1 MAKRIN
7 SLSEILDEIDK
18 LCSKSTDTSVGLL
31 IGELQGLKKINMRHG
46 YRTGDAA
53 IDAFHE
59 KLLAVAH
66 DDDLLI
72 QINGKKFVLLVSDAA
87 HEGHMLA
94 TAEKVAA
101 LAEEW
106 IVIENARL
114 RLTVN
119 TGVSLLPS
127 LADSPEVLLH
137 QAEAALE
144 RCIALHERF
153 ILWRPD
159 INSDSAGET
168 HPLFDAKSAI
178 DNGEFRLHYQPKVD
192 LQSGDTVGA
201 EVLVRWQSMDGLIA
215 PGSFL
220 NEIERSRTMAPLLR
234 FVVNSASR
242 EMARW
247 IRWSPDFTVAINATP
262 TDIGDIDL
270 VDVLADV
277 LDMRGLDPKHLIL
290 ELTETT
296 LMHDIDKGIETLQ
309 KLRDFGVRTSIDDF
323 GTGYSSLAY
332 LRQLPVD
339 EIKIDRS
346 FVLRILEDETDQRIV
361 ESLISLAHAMGLRVV
376 AEGIENQGVADALAG
391 MGCNLGQGFHFG
403 HPVIAREF
411 EDRWLR
417 GNHEQTP
424 ANA

>member
-1 MAKRIN
+1 MATRIKN
-7 SLSEILDEIDK
+7 LSELLVEIDR
-18 LCSKSTDTSVGLL
+18 LRSGAAGASVGLM
-31 IGELQGLKKINMRHG
+31 IGELQGLKKINARHG
-46 YRTGDAA
+46 YGTGDAA
-53 IDAFHE
+53 IEVFHE
-59 KLLAVAH
+59 RIRGVVH
-66 DDDLLI
+66 DSDLLVR
-72 QINGKKFVLLVSDAA
+72 INGKKFALIVSDAS
-87 HEGHMLA
+87 HDGHALA
-94 TAEKVAA
+94 TAEKIAS

-106 IVIENARL
+106 IVIKDVRL

-119 TGVSLLPS
+119 MGVSLFPS
-127 LADSPEVLLH
+127 LADSPEVLLA

-159 INSDSAGET
+159 INNGSAVQT

-220 NEIERSRTMAPLLR
+220 NEIERSRTVAPLLR

-247 IRWSPDFTVAINATP
+247 IRWAPDFTVAINATP
-262 TDIGDIDL
+262 TDIEDIDL

-277 LDMRGLDPKHLIL
+277 LDMWGLDPKHLIL

-309 KLRDFGVRTSIDDF
+309 KLREFGVRTSIDDF

-346 FVLRILEDETDQRIV
+346 FVLRILEDETDQHIV
-361 ESLISLAHAMGLRVV
+361 ESLVALAQAMGLRVV
-376 AEGIENQGVADALAG
+376 AEGIESKAVAIALAG
-391 MGCNLGQGFHFG
+391 MGCDLGQGFHFG

-417 GNHEQTP
+417 GNHGQSS
-424 ANA
+424 ASA